1 LVDGSL
7 QEVVAMAQA
16 GRFVEAERHL
26 LPLTESGDPNAL
38 FMFADWH
45 YRGVGRPVD
54 LASARRLFAAAA
66 DGGIALA
73 AQFVTNMVASG
84 AGGPRDWPAA
94 MQRLE
99 QEAETSE
106 HRRRTLEVLRNMN
119 LSADGGPRD
128 LVAKQMVS
136 ETPHIGVFTE
146 FLTTRECGYLASIA
160 QPFFARAV
168 IRDLETGDERPDPV
182 RTSDT
187 ATLHWVLEDPVVHA
201 INRRIAAVTQT
212 STSQGEP
219 MQIFR
224 YAPGQ
229 EFRRHVDA
237 DLRRA
242 NVRVM
247 TFLIYLNDD
256 YEGGET
262 LFTRT
267 GMFVRG
273 GTGDAVMF
281 RNTLPSGELDERA
294 EHAGLPVKR
303 GQKLLASRWICGSD
317 FAP

>member
-1 LVDGSL
+1 MVDGSL
-7 QEVVAMAQA
+7 QEVAALAQA
-16 GRFVEAERHL
+16 GRFAEAERRL
-26 LPLTESGDPNAL
+26 LRLTESGDPAAL

-45 YRGVGRPVD
+45 YRGLGRAVD
-54 LASARRLFAAAA
+54 LASARQFFAAAA

-73 AQFVTNMVASG
+73 AHFVTNMLASG

-99 QEAETSE
+99 QEAQSAD
-106 HRRRTLEVLRNMN
+106 HRRRTLDILRNMK
-119 LSADGGPRD
+119 LSNDGDPLD
-128 LVAKQMVS
+128 LPPKQMVS
-136 ETPHIGVFTE
+136 ETPHIGVFTQ
-146 FLTTRECGYLASIA
+146 FLSTKECGYLASIA
-160 QPFFARAV
+160 HPFFARAV
-168 IRDLETGDERPDPV
+168 IRDLETGEERPDPV

-187 ATLHWVLEDPVVHA
+187 ATLHWALEDPVVHA
-201 INRRIAAVTQT
+201 INRRIAAATLT

-247 TFLIYLNDD
+247 TFLIYLNDA

-281 RNTLPSGELDERA
+281 RNTLPSGELDESA